1 MMHFKYIILPILVS
15 FFSLLG
21 CKNKPTTYKPTTTV
35 VEGQITSAETP
46 IIILKGDQ
54 EIKSTLDPTGKFF
67 IQTELIKAG
76 IYKLIVGYRSINI
89 FIVPGDRISLQ
100 ADYRNITNIHFK
112 GDHSNENKYLVSY
125 EMAISNAPDQDFQV
139 FYGQKEEDFIK
150 AVEIRTQNIIT
161 QQQEYQKSNSP
172 FDETFAELITD
183 EIAYNASIIKMN
195 YPTYYEYVKP
205 DSILILSETYDSFLQ
220 NIEVDSDDKLMI
232 PSYHDFLPLYLDF
245 KTKLD
250 SSDAEKPIFV
260 KKFDSIKEKFQ
271 SLKVKELLYYQL
283 LNEGMQMSVNDVAL
297 VIEEY
302 TKLQTNKI
310 YNEEINTVFNGWRH
324 ILAGKKAPSWEYQNL
339 TGKKYGTSTFIGK
352 VIYIDIWATWCG
364 PCLRELPFLEKLQ
377 ENYKGNN
384 DIAFVSISIDQ
395 DKPAWEAMLKQKNM
409 MGIQLIADQ
418 AWNSKIVSDYR
429 ISGIPRFIIIDKQGN
444 IINANAPRPS
454 DKSLTAILDSALK

>member
-1 MMHFKYIILPILVS
+1 
-15 FFSLLG
+15 
-21 CKNKPTTYKPTTTV
+21 
-35 VEGQITSAETP
+35 
-46 IIILKGDQ
+46 
-54 EIKSTLDPTGKFF
+54 
-67 IQTELIKAG
+67 
-76 IYKLIVGYRSINI
+76 
-89 FIVPGDRISLQ
+89 
-100 ADYRNITNIHFK
+100 
-112 GDHSNENKYLVSY
+112 
-125 EMAISNAPDQDFQV
+125 
-139 FYGQKEEDFIK
+139 
-150 AVEIRTQNIIT
+150 
-161 QQQEYQKSNSP
+161 
-172 FDETFAELITD
+172 
-183 EIAYNASIIKMN
+183 MN

-220 NIEVDSDDKLMI
+220 NIEVDSDDKLMV

-409 MGIQLIADQ
+409 VGIQLIADQ